1 MNRREGGKMGKEIG
15 IGRERGGMDGGR
27 DERGKRGRDGREG
40 WMEVGMD
47 GARERRLDG
56 REGWMGG
63 RDEREGVNSYEWE
76 GGKMREEIGKGR

>member
-1 MNRREGGKMGKEIG
+1 
-15 IGRERGGMDGGR
+15 
-27 DERGKRGRDGREG
+27 
-40 WMEVGMD
+40 MEVGMD